1 MLLVSPRPSKHTRS
15 SKLSTVSHCLPLS
28 PAFYNSPELT
38 PQSLPTTI
46 PRDMPNLTVA
56 TPTGAFYVLPE
67 VDHYF
72 SKKSKGG
79 APLTDSTAFCV
90 ALLDETGVAL
100 VPGEAFG
107 APKAIVRPHSRPT
120 THDPRPSNHN
130 YDHDYDH
137 ECDHGPRPP
146 QP

>member
-1 MLLVSPRPSKHTRS
+1 MYDPKVL
-15 SKLSTVSHCLPLS
+15 
-28 PAFYNSPELT
+28 AEL
-38 PQSLPTTI
+38 
-46 PRDMPNLTVA
+46 REMPNLTVA

-107 APKAIVRPHSRPT
+107 APKAIVRSRPT
-120 THDPRPSNHN
+120 THDPRPTIHDRTNQPTNHTPSLN
-130 YDHDYDH
+130 
-137 ECDHGPRPP
+137 PLP
-146 QP
+146 QRISYAASRETLSTALGLLKQFLAETTD